1 MGAVIC
7 IVGEGVNF
15 IYFVF
20 VQVQNLTKLKK
31 NIDWRQ
37 VSHLSGT
44 HETPDVVS
52 WLTVKQYVI
61 LLCSHIK
68 VSLLSCVNHCW
79 SCEWVI
85 EG

>member
-31 NIDWRQ
+31 NID
-37 VSHLSGT
+37 
-44 HETPDVVS
+44 
-52 WLTVKQYVI
+52 
-61 LLCSHIK
+61 
-68 VSLLSCVNHCW
+68 
-79 SCEWVI
+79 
-85 EG
+85 